1 LSKDRLSIAVI
12 GAGYWGKKLIGEYVA
27 LSQKRDDVQLG
38 AIVDSNKDCL
48 AAVAKES
55 GLSHCLLETD
65 SSAVFKNSSIDAVH
79 IATPSATHY
88 PIGIAALESGKH
100 LLLEKPMA
108 MTMREALKLTHKA
121 EEQSLILQV
130 GHIFRFNNA
139 IIETRK
145 LLREGTIGKPLFYD
159 LRWETLQTPPE
170 GRDIVFD
177 LGPHPIDVINFLS
190 NDWPTRVRAL
200 GKSFLR
206 KEPGRED
213 LAEGVAE
220 LDGDSFAS
228 IHLSWLYAGP
238 KKRSISITGD
248 AGGLEVD
255 ALNQRITLYKSG
267 KMSEH
272 PVEANNTIEAMITS
286 FVRSIRWRDP
296 SKNSGLVGAMTVSV
310 LSAMRQSMK
319 NGQFVDVLG
328 TP

>member
-12 GAGYWGKKLIGEYVA
+12 GAGYWGKKLIGEYIA
-27 LSQKRDDVQLG
+27 ISKKRDDVQLG
-38 AIVDSNKDCL
+38 AVVDSNKDQL
-48 AAVAKES
+48 SAVAKEFD
-55 GLSHCLLETD
+55 LPRCLLETD
-65 SSAVFKNSSIDAVH
+65 ASAVFKNDSIDAVH
-79 IATPSATHY
+79 VATPNETHCS
-88 PIGIAALESGKH
+88 IGIAALESGKH

-108 MTMREALKLTHKA
+108 MTLREAVKLVHKA

-130 GHIFRFNNA
+130 GHIFRFNDA
-139 IIETRK
+139 VIETRK
-145 LLREGTIGKPLFYD
+145 LIREGVIGKPLFYD
-159 LRWETLQTPPE
+159 LHWETLMEPPE

-177 LGPHPIDVINFLS
+177 LGPHPTDVLNYLS
-190 NDWPTRVRAL
+190 NDWPNRVRAL

-228 IHLSWLYAGP
+228 IHLSWLYPGP
-238 KKRSISITGD
+238 KRRSVSITGD

-255 ALNQRITLYKSG
+255 ALNQRILLYKSEATN
-267 KMSEH
+267 EH
-272 PVEANNTIEAMITS
+272 PVKANNTIEAMITS
-286 FVRSIRWRDP
+286 FVGSIRWREP
-296 SKNSGLVGAMTVSV
+296 PKNSGLVGAMTVSV